1 MAMVLISVRFVRSA
15 ASTTPGGG
23 DWTVWRGAAF
33 KAADKAVINV
43 QVAYDGTS
51 TFAATANVA
60 HEMVP
65 GFTVTSEVSYTKWN
79 DSKSYLNGK
88 DAVQGMIRFQRLF

>member
-1 MAMVLISVRFVRSA
+1 
-15 ASTTPGGG
+15 
-23 DWTVWRGAAF
+23 
-33 KAADKAVINV
+33 V

-51 TFAATANVA
+51 TFAATVNVA

-65 GFTVTSEVSYTKWN
+65 GFTVTPEVSYTKWS